1 MMRRFVLFILPAVL
15 MSVAMVI
22 ASHLP
27 GVKPPDLGI
36 DWQDKLFHA
45 VSYAVYG
52 LLLRRAIG
60 SMTSNRIRVLTVCI
74 GIAWALSDE
83 WHQSF
88 IPGRMAEWG
97 DVIADAIGV
106 SVSLALP
113 SSSWVLSAPSAS
125 SEA

>member
-1 MMRRFVLFILPAVL
+1 MFV
-15 MSVAMVI
+15 

-27 GVKPPDLGI
+27 TVKPPDLGFN
-36 DWQDKLFHA
+36 WQDKVFHA

-52 LLLRRAIG
+52 LLVRRAIQTL
-60 SMTSNRIRVLTVCI
+60 TSQRIRVLTLCI
-74 GIAWALSDE
+74 GIVWALSDE

-97 DVIADAIGV
+97 DVIADVIGV
-106 SVSLALP
+106 SASLALP

-125 SEA
+125 SAE